1 MNSRV
6 MDDFSEPSSWLAVTS
21 GDARLTVTSEEGRQG
36 GRALRL
42 DFDFMGGGGFV
53 VIRKVFALRL
63 PEAYGFTFTVRGEA
77 PRNNLEFKLA
87 DTSGR
92 NVWRWMEQGYEFC
105 EEPRSL
111 CIKSSQIE
119 FAWGPAGGGILR
131 KLGAV
136 EFVISA
142 GLGGKGTVWLEDFR
156 FVNRTIRK
164 TPLVT
169 SSTSARGTDASHL
182 LGSKAGVGWR
192 SARGDASPWVRLD
205 FHGQREYGGLIID
218 WAPSPATRSFTV
230 SASQDGETWQRLHQS
245 VDDQGSRS
253 YLYLPGGESRHLLL
267 AFDGPVAILHLEVK
281 SFEFSRSVVD
291 FFHAIA
297 TRSGRG
303 RYPRW
308 LLREQ
313 SYWTCA
319 GSPEGR
325 TCALIN
331 EDGLVEPDMGTFTLE
346 PWIGVNDR
354 VYSWADARRR
364 VCQGEDGLAIPSAH
378 WKLPGLTL
386 ETTVFGTGRDG
397 DAVMFV
403 RYRLRSTGKV
413 PLKVHFYLAVR
424 PFEVNPPWQ
433 SSQGDHGWVGL
444 GGVSEI
450 YEIAWKEGAAQIN
463 GDKWVVPLQKPRSF
477 GTLAFQQGNI
487 TDFICADRLPT
498 QTAVRDEFG
507 FASAA
512 MRFDLTLKPKMEH
525 DLYVA
530 VPFGFQRLL
539 DAGQRQVIAAM
550 DGAAQFEE
558 AVQVMRRRTG
568 TVKYSMPEGVA
579 REAARTFR
587 TAAGQILINRDG
599 PALHPGPRRYT
610 RSWVRDGVI
619 MGAALMRIGD
629 YEALPEFIRWYA
641 PYQREDGFVP
651 CCVDRTGPDWLVEH
665 DSHGQLIY
673 GVMESYRFTGD
684 RGFLLEM
691 WPFVLKAARFI
702 EQLRSER
709 LTPEY
714 ETPEKRARYGLLP
727 ESASH
732 EGYLAHPVHAYW
744 DDFWALRGLKDAAAM
759 ATELG
764 HGEESRDFTALA
776 YAFRDTLCDS
786 INLVIADK
794 GLHYVPGSVEWAD
807 FDPTATSNAVTL
819 LQSMAHL
826 PMKQLDEMFSLFVR
840 DFRRKHGG
848 EMEWNNY
855 TAYEIRIVG
864 ALVHLGKR
872 AEALELLEFFLT
884 DRRPRHWNQWPEIS
898 WKDPRS
904 PGHLGDVPHTWIAA
918 EYMLVFAGLFAY
930 EREADDALIIGAGV
944 DDRWLAHRGGISVCG
959 LPTWYGRLDLTLDR
973 RPDGSLFLELGG
985 ALRLP
990 RGGFVLRPP
999 GGGAIC
1005 NVKVNGR
1012 DHPEHDNREVVVREL
1027 PAQVVVSFVSPE
1039 D

>member
-1 MNSRV
+1 
-6 MDDFSEPSSWLAVTS
+6 MDDFTNPASWLAVTS
-21 GDARLTVTSEEGRQG
+21 GNARLTVKSEEGLQG
-36 GRALRL
+36 GHALRL

-53 VIRKVFALRL
+53 VVRKVFSMPL
-63 PEAYGFTFTVRGEA
+63 PEAYGFSFEVRGEA
-77 PRNNLEFKLA
+77 PRNNLEFKLE

-92 NVWRWMEQGYEFC
+92 NVWRWMEQEF
-105 EEPRSL
+105 EFSREPRPI

-131 KLGAV
+131 KLGAA

-142 GLGGKGTVWLEDFR
+142 GPGGKGTVWLEEFR
-156 FVNRTIRK
+156 FVNRTIRES
-164 TPLVT
+164 PLVT
-169 SSTSARGTDASHL
+169 TSSCARGTSADHL
-182 LGSKAGVGWR
+182 LGNKPDAGWR
-192 SARGDASPWVRLD
+192 SARGDESPWLRLD
-205 FHGQREYGGLIID
+205 FRGLREYGGLIID
-218 WAPSPATRSFTV
+218 WAPKPATRSFTV
-230 SASQDGETWQRLHQS
+230 TASEDGETWQRLNQS
-245 VDDQGSRS
+245 INDQGSRS
-253 YLYLPGGESRHLLL
+253 YIYLPGAESRHLLL
-267 AFDGPVAILHLEVK
+267 TFDGPVAMTHLEVK

-319 GSPEGR
+319 GTPEGR
-325 TCALIN
+325 TCSLIN

-346 PWIGVNDR
+346 PWIQVKDR
-354 VYSWADARRR
+354 VFSWADARRR

-378 WKLPGLTL
+378 WTLRGLTL
-386 ETTVFGTGRDG
+386 ETTVCGTGRG
-397 DAVMFV
+397 EDAVMFV
-403 RYRLRSTGKV
+403 RYRLRTTGKV
-413 PLKVHFYLAVR
+413 PVKIRFHVAVR

-433 SSQGDHGWVGL
+433 SAQSNHGWVGL

-450 YEIAWKEGAAQIN
+450 YEIAWKEGAVQIN
-463 GDKWVVPLQKPRSF
+463 GDKWVVPLQKPGAF
-477 GTLAFQQGNI
+477 GALAFQQGNI
-487 TDFICADRLPT
+487 TDFIAAGRLPT
-498 QTAVRDEFG
+498 QSTVRDEFG

-512 MRFDLTLKPKMEH
+512 MRFDLTLKPKTEH
-525 DLYVA
+525 DVYVA
-530 VPFGFQRLL
+530 VPFGFKRLL
-539 DAGQRQVIAAM
+539 DINQRHAIAAL
-550 DGAAQFEE
+550 DGASQFEE
-558 AVQVMRRRTG
+558 AGRVMRRRTG
-568 TVKYSMPEGVA
+568 TVTWRLPEGVA

-619 MGAALMRIGD
+619 MGAALLRIGD
-629 YEALPEFIRWYA
+629 FQALPEFIRWFA

-673 GVMESYRFTGD
+673 GVMESFRFTGD
-684 RGFLLEM
+684 RDFLLEM
-691 WPFVLKAARFI
+691 WPYVVKAAKFI
-702 EQLRSER
+702 EQLRAQR

-714 ETPEKRARYGLLP
+714 LTPEKKARYGLLP

-759 ATELG
+759 AVELCHGDEARELTE
-764 HGEESRDFTALA
+764 LA

-786 INLVIADK
+786 IHHVIADK

-826 PMKQLDEMFSLFVR
+826 PMKQLDEMFALFVR

-918 EYMLVFAGLFAY
+918 EYMLVFAALFAY
-930 EREADDALIIGAGV
+930 EREVDDALIIGAGV
-944 DDRWLAHRGGISVCG
+944 DERWLSQRGGISVCE
-959 LPTWYGRLDLTLDR
+959 LPTWFGRLDLSLDR
-973 RPDGSLFLELGG
+973 KPDGTLLLELGG
-985 ALRLP
+985 GLRLP
-990 RGGFVLRPP
+990 RGGFVFRPP
-999 GGGAIC
+999 GDRSIQA
-1005 NVKVNGR
+1005 VTVN
-1012 DHPEHDNREVVVREL
+1012 DKPVAEFDAREVVVREL
-1027 PAQVVVSFVSPE
+1027 PACVVVSFASPE
-1039 D
+1039 G